1 MLKAPEINA
10 IANLLNSL
18 TFSFTALHMLM
29 LIYMAAPFV
38 IAALFFKD
46 NALLFYGTL
55 AMVGIIWAVATYTVI
70 TNVFF
75 FNTKVQVILNQ
86 LTLR

>member
-18 TFSFTALHMLM
+18 TISFTALHMLM
-29 LIYMAAPFV
+29 LIYMAAPFIV
-38 IAALFFKD
+38 AALFFKD

-55 AMVGIIWAVATYTVI
+55 ILVGVIWMVATYTVI
-70 TNVFF
+70 TNVYF
-75 FNTKVQVILNQ
+75 FNTKVQTILNQ
-86 LTLR
+86 LTLK